1 MWSSVEALIP
11 PHDVYHPLGCHR
23 LRARDQ
29 LVFEALLW
37 RTTTGCSY
45 DEIGLILGVS
55 SRTIRRRRDE
65 WADAGV
71 FENLFAE
78 ALAGYD
84 KIIGLQLD
92 DISIDGCITK
102 APCGGEVAGK
112 SPVDRGKRGTKRS
125 IGVDAIGVDA
135 VGVPIAVVCAPA
147 NTVDFKLLGATL
159 DHVELLDLPALSSL
173 HLDRGYDN
181 KVSREMV
188 LARGYDSHIATKKT
202 AREVRS
208 IKRWAVERTNAWHN
222 NFGQLRRATDR
233 TALGVRVCA
242 LLASVVIIL
251 RKLVAR
257 RYRYM
262 VGA

>member
-11 PHDVYHPLGCHR
+11 RNYEYHPLGCHR
-23 LRARDQ
+23 PRSRDR
-29 LVFEALLW
+29 LVFEAMLW
-37 RTTTGCSY
+37 RTATGCTY
-45 DEIGLILGVS
+45 DEIGQVFGVS

-65 WADAGV
+65 WAAAGV
-71 FENLFAE
+71 FEGLFAE

-84 KIIGLQLD
+84 KFVGLQLD
-92 DISIDGCITK
+92 DISIDGCIVK

-125 IGVDAIGVDA
+125 IAVDA

-147 NTVDFKLLGATL
+147 NTVDFKLLAATL
-159 DHVELLDLPALSSL
+159 DQVELLDLPELASL

-181 KVSREMV
+181 RVTREAV
-188 LARGYDSHIATKKT
+188 LSRGYDSHIATKKT

-222 NFGQLRRATDR
+222 NFGQLRRSTDR
-233 TALGVRVCA
+233 TALGVRVTA
-242 LLASVVIIL
+242 LLASVVIIV

-257 RYRYM
+257 RARYM
-262 VGA
+262 VPA

>member
-1 MWSSVEALIP
+1 M
-11 PHDVYHPLGCHR
+11 
-23 LRARDQ
+23 
-29 LVFEALLW
+29 FE
-37 RTTTGCSY
+37 
-45 DEIGLILGVS
+45 D
-55 SRTIRRRRDE
+55 
-65 WADAGV
+65 
-71 FENLFAE
+71 LFAE
-78 ALAGYD
+78 ALGGYD
-84 KIIGLQLD
+84 KIIGLQLN

-125 IGVDAIGVDA
+125 IAVDA

-159 DHVELLDLPALSSL
+159 DGVELLDLPALSSL

-181 KVSREMV
+181 KVTREMV

-222 NFGQLRRATDR
+222 NFGQLRRSTDR

-257 RYRYM
+257 RERYM